1 MTYDQNLYKGKV
13 LRHVDGD
20 TTVVEIDPGFDLS
33 IRKTVRWAEIDAPE
47 LGSSEG
53 QAAKLYV
60 EDILPVG
67 SIVYLQTKKSS
78 RDRYGRYLGYFYDA
92 KTEQFGKD
100 VSLNYQMVDAGHA
113 AWYQGKG
120 Q

>member
-1 MTYDQNLYKGKV
+1 MSYEDNIYKGKV

-20 TTVVEIDPGFDLS
+20 TTVVEIDPGFDIS

-47 LGSSEG
+47 LKTKEG
-53 QAAKLYV
+53 QASKLHV

-67 SIVYLQTKKSS
+67 SIVYLQTKKSN

-92 KTEQFGKD
+92 RTEKFEKD
-100 VSLNYQMVDAGHA
+100 ESLNYYMVDQGFAE
-113 AWYQGKG
+113 WYQGKG